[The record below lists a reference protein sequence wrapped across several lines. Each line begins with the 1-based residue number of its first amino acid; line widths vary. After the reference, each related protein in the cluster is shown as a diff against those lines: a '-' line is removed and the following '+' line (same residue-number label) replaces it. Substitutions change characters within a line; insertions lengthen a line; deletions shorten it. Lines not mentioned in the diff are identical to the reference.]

1 MFKTYV
7 LDYIK
12 QIVPPDDLREN
23 EPLSRHT
30 TFKVGGEAALFI
42 RLSSKEQLLALVPFF
57 KKEGID
63 FFILGNG
70 SNVLVSDSGYQ
81 GAVLQL
87 GLGLSAMRVEGE
99 RLITEA
105 GASLARVAEFA
116 AEQGLSGLEFAAGI
130 PGTVGGAL
138 VMNAGAF
145 DSEMAMVTETALLLD
160 KNGEFA
166 NLRREELGFSYRHS
180 IAKDQPYIFLA
191 ATLSLSKG
199 DKLEI
204 KEKMA
209 DLAAKRREKQPLE
222 YASAGSTFKRPM
234 GNYAGKLI
242 MEAGLRGY
250 RIGDAGVAEKHCGF
264 VVNYGNATATDIHA
278 VITEVQARV
287 QANCGIMLEPEI
299 VYLGEF

>member
-1 MFKTYV
+1 
-7 LDYIK
+7 
-12 QIVPPDDLREN
+12 
-23 EPLSRHT
+23 
-30 TFKVGGEAALFI
+30 
-42 RLSSKEQLLALVPFF
+42 LLALVPFLR
-57 KKEGID
+57 KEGVD

-70 SNVLVSDSGYQ
+70 SNVLVSDKGYQ
-81 GAVLQL
+81 GVILQF

-99 RLITEA
+99 RLVTEA
-105 GASLARVAEFA
+105 GALLARVAEYA

-145 DSEMAMVTETALLLD
+145 DSEMATVTETALLMN

-166 NLRREELGFSYRHS
+166 NMSREELGFSYRHS
-180 IAKDQPYIFLA
+180 IAKDKPYIFLS
-191 ATLSLSKG
+191 ATLCLGKG
-199 DKLEI
+199 DKKQI

-209 DLAAKRREKQPLE
+209 SLAVKRREKQPLE
-222 YASAGSTFKRPM
+222 YASAGSTFKRPA

-250 RIGDAGVAEKHCGF
+250 RVGGAGVSEKHCGF
-264 VVNYGNATATDIHA
+264 VVNYGNASAADIHA